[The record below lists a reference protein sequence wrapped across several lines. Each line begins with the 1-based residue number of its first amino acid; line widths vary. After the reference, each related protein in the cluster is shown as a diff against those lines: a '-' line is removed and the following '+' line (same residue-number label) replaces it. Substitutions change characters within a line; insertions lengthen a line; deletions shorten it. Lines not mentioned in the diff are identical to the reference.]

1 MATTP
6 DDTVELRFIAP
17 RLIVDLLDA
26 VSSARRIS
34 RAEMANR
41 VLERWAREVLHQQ
54 MIVGNVTR
62 GNPALTEPKWN
73 DTEV

>member
-1 MATTP
+1 MATP
-6 DDTVELRFIAP
+6 DDTTEMRFMAQ
-17 RLIVDLLDA
+17 RLVVDLLDA

-41 VLERWAREVLHQQ
+41 VLERWAREVMHQQ
-54 MIVGNVTR
+54 MMVANVTR
-62 GNPALTEPKWN
+62 GNPAVTETKWS